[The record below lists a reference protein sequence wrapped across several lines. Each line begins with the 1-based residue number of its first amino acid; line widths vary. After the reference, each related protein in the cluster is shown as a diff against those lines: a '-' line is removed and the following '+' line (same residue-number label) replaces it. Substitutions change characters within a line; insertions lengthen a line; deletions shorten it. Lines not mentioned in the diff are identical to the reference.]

1 MSLFS
6 LLSAEYARMNNG
18 LTEMK
23 SIIRIP
29 ITITINIKHR
39 GSQEWLWLSTDITI
53 IQTIGTC
60 SMATKDSNCHLHYCH
75 HLHHHSDLKHG
86 NQIFQLPSSSLSSP
100 SPSSKPNGPKG
111 CQPKISTAIITTTTI
126 NHRDQTGGYSCRW
139 EPSSSSPPSSSPPSS
154 PGYLR
159 GATHTVNSHDLGPKK
174 HQQRTQLFGRTLQQF
189 QHIRKYSH
197 WQCLKMTCMCSKYKV
212 Q

>member
-1 MSLFS
+1 MSPFS
-6 LLSAEYARMNNG
+6 LLSAEYARTNNG

-86 NQIFQLPSSSLSSP
+86 NQRFQLPSSSLSSP
-100 SPSSKPNGPKG
+100 SPSFQPQGPEGWPPDFNCHHHHYHHLHHHPNHMDLKDANQRFQLP
-111 CQPKISTAIITTTTI
+111 
-126 NHRDQTGGYSCRW
+126 
-139 EPSSSSPPSSSPPSS
+139 SSPPQP
-154 PGYLR
+154 
-159 GATHTVNSHDLGPKK
+159 
-174 HQQRTQLFGRTLQQF
+174 
-189 QHIRKYSH
+189 
-197 WQCLKMTCMCSKYKV
+197 
-212 Q
+212 